1 MNLGRVVVIAKSDT
15 GLGLERKNPDEAC
28 ERFVT
33 KRDSSLGTSA
43 GTSTEA
49 ERTADLLEAR
59 LQATVNAI
67 PAHAWYAA
75 PSGGLVFVNERCAD
89 HLGLPK
95 QHPLRFGADIDG
107 P

>member
-1 MNLGRVVVIAKSDT
+1 MGRVLVIAKSDMGV
-15 GLGLERKNPDEAC
+15 GLAPENP

-33 KRDSSLGTSA
+33 SKRDTSLGTSA

-49 ERTADLLEAR
+49 ERAADLLEAR

-89 HLGLPK
+89 HVGLPK
-95 QHPLRFGADIDG
+95 QHPLRFGARTSAHVH
-107 P
+107 